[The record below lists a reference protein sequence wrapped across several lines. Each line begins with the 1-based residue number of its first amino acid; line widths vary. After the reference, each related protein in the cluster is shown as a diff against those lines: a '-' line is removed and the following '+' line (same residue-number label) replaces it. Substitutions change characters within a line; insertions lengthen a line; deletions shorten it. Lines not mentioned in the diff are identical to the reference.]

1 MVGADYIYRQARLI
15 PLGEG
20 PQKFCLYA
28 YSIGDVSFEE
38 AHAILVGKYRYGKQ
52 GAAEALRFVKKYP
65 HLCHKPTNYDE
76 IMKGGPHAGSVCTPA
91 ES

>member
-1 MVGADYIYRQARLI
+1 MVGADYIYRKARLI

-28 YSIGDVSFEE
+28 YSVGDVGFEE

-52 GAAEALRFVKKYP
+52 GAAEALCFVKQYP
-65 HLCHKPTNYDE
+65 HLCRKPTNYDE
-76 IMKGGPHAGSVCTPA
+76 VMKGGPHAGSVRTSA

>member
-1 MVGADYIYRQARLI
+1 MVGADYIYRKARLI

-38 AHAILVGKYRYGKQ
+38 AHAILVGKYRYGEQ
-52 GAAEALRFVKKYP
+52 GAAEASSFAKQYP
-65 HLCHKPTNYDE
+65 TLCRKPTNYDE
-76 IMKGGPHAGSVCTPA
+76 LLKGGPHAGSACTPA